1 MRAQFPDRP
10 ARHNLPGGR
19 WQGGCHPG
27 RRSGTPLAN
36 HQIDGF
42 RACRGAKRGCMA
54 LLLPILAGKGAVDA
68 HFVCEVLESAGELH
82 GAGG

>member
-1 MRAQFPDRP
+1 
-10 ARHNLPGGR
+10 
-19 WQGGCHPG
+19 
-27 RRSGTPLAN
+27 
-36 HQIDGF
+36 
-42 RACRGAKRGCMA
+42 MA